1 MEADFPASIT
11 FQLRARAPAE
21 ITRVVLSIWVDRRS
35 LFEEVTPLKTV
46 TERARFSGL
55 TARCPGCTIGTQS
68 DEAGWLQYCESK
80 ERNPSAAAEGEVQA
94 RKGKGVVPP

>member
-1 MEADFPASIT
+1 MSIVAGLRGCLLT
-11 FQLRARAPAE
+11 PRPLSFAPFKHVAKRPQLA
-21 ITRVVLSIWVDRRS
+21 
-35 LFEEVTPLKTV
+35 
-46 TERARFSGL
+46 GL